1 MVIDMIYDY
10 VVKHNGKYYKA
21 GEEVPEKEEPL
32 SFHDTAEI
40 SDEDI
45 TLETDAVAETK
56 STGKRGRPKK
66 TD

>member
-10 VVKHNGKYYKA
+10 LVKHNGKYYKP

-32 SFHDTAEI
+32 PFTPEEET

-45 TLETDAVAETK
+45 ILETDSAVGTK
-56 STGKRGRPKK
+56 ASGRRGRPKK
-66 TD
+66 SE